1 MSSQPFRILQL
12 CASLTAG
19 GAERLIHSLVQQ
31 LDKRRFEVYI
41 CGLSVIEGNVFQSEF
56 ERLGL
61 PVFVV
66 GAHKMYSPQLYRT
79 LYRYIVD
86 QRIDLIH
93 THLTSPDFVGRM
105 IGQLIRVP
113 VVSTLHNVPQDY
125 ERDSFYRY
133 WLQRFTARYSA
144 THLIAVSET
153 IRRLFIERWNL
164 PAHKVTTILNGVPME
179 RFLRLAPG
187 VPAAESA
194 QGPLI
199 TCIGRLTEQKAHN
212 VFLDA
217 AKLTLAG
224 RPDARFMLIG
234 QGKLEQQLKDQAKA
248 LGIADKID
256 FAGVRYDIPEQL
268 GRSTI
273 FTLSSAWE
281 GMPVSAIEAMA
292 AARPVVLTDVGGVR
306 DLVHTGVD
314 GILVPANKP
323 DALAAAYVEL
333 LNNTEHRNN
342 MGLVARE
349 RVRDAFSMTTF
360 AARHEA
366 LYETILANRRTR
378 SANNRRVQA

>member
-1 MSSQPFRILQL
+1 
-12 CASLTAG
+12 
-19 GAERLIHSLVQQ
+19 
-31 LDKRRFEVYI
+31 
-41 CGLSVIEGNVFQSEF
+41 
-56 ERLGL
+56 
-61 PVFVV
+61 
-66 GAHKMYSPQLYRT
+66 
-79 LYRYIVD
+79 
-86 QRIDLIH
+86 
-93 THLTSPDFVGRM
+93 
-105 IGQLIRVP
+105 
-113 VVSTLHNVPQDY
+113 
-125 ERDSFYRY
+125 
-133 WLQRFTARYSA
+133 
-144 THLIAVSET
+144 
-153 IRRLFIERWNL
+153 
-164 PAHKVTTILNGVPME
+164 
-179 RFLRLAPG
+179 
-187 VPAAESA
+187 
-194 QGPLI
+194 
-199 TCIGRLTEQKAHN
+199 
-212 VFLDA
+212 
-217 AKLTLAG
+217 
-224 RPDARFMLIG
+224 MLIG